1 MKINTLLML
10 CNQTVIIA
18 GPPLSAGG
26 YFTCPRLQS
35 FMSETAAGA
44 PQLTRAS
51 KRFFFP
57 GSSIST
63 SRIPQSAMD
72 LSVVFL
78 TFRSLKTASPESI
91 LTFSPQEVP
100 SFSRDSTNS
109 YAEHVYRALGPNP
122 VSGCG
127 CEPPPPTCSLL
138 ASAFA
143 RVPLA
148 VQLRGSVGLPDQ

>member
-26 YFTCPRLQS
+26 YFTCARLQS

-127 CEPPPPTCSLL
+127 CEPPPRHALS
-138 ASAFA
+138 S
-143 RVPLA
+143 PLPSP
-148 VQLRGSVGLPDQ
+148 GSR